1 MKILPI
7 VIFLL
12 SMMFLPTFTFAQED
26 EALEEEVTDEVDGI
40 SPDSPF
46 YFLTEFSEDIQ
57 LLLTFDEEKK
67 VQKALEFAQK
77 KLNGIENLNGEE
89 DSKIMEKLEKRFEKL
104 VENAER
110 YSQGEDAMQE
120 ESLEKI
126 EQIRERHLNV
136 LNTVLEKAPEGQAQ
150 ESLQKV
156 IDKTIE
162 KYNAKDAKVKT
173 NNKGGVDKDDDD
185 IEDNDIDD
193 DYIEEDDIEEET
205 EEEDL
210 D

>member
-1 MKILPI
+1 MKKLSTIT
-7 VIFLL
+7 LL
-12 SMMFLPTFTFAQED
+12 LLTAFLPSFIFAQE
-26 EALEEEVTDEVDGI
+26 EEILEENEIIEETDTI

-46 YFLTEFSEDIQ
+46 YFLTEMFEDVQ

-77 KLNGIENLNGEE
+77 KLNGMENLNGEE
-89 DSKIMEKLEKRFEKL
+89 DPKIMERLEKRFEKL

-110 YSQGEDAMQE
+110 FSQDEDAMQE
-120 ESLEKI
+120 DSLEKI

-156 IDKTIE
+156 IDKQITR
-162 KYNAKDAKVKT
+162 
-173 NNKGGVDKDDDD
+173 
-185 IEDNDIDD
+185 
-193 DYIEEDDIEEET
+193 EE
-205 EEEDL
+205 
-210 D
+210 

>member
-1 MKILPI
+1 MKKFLIFVLSIL
-7 VIFLL
+7 FLYIP
-12 SMMFLPTFTFAQED
+12 SYSFAQE
-26 EALEEEVTDEVDGI
+26 EGVSLEEDVLIADEEVTEEVDPI

-46 YFLTEFSEDIQ
+46 YFLTELFEDVQ
-57 LLLTFDEEKK
+57 LLLTFDEDQK

-77 KLNGIENLNGEE
+77 KLNGMENLNGEE
-89 DSKIMEKLEKRFEKL
+89 DPKLMERLEKRFEKL

-110 YSQGEDAMQE
+110 VSQDEDAMQE
-120 ESLEKI
+120 DSLEKI

-150 ESLQKV
+150 ESIQKV
-156 IDKTIE
+156 IDKTVE
-162 KYNAKDAKVKT
+162 KYNAKDEKVKT
-173 NNKGGVDKDDDD
+173 NNKGGVVKEDKDD
-185 IEDNDIDD
+185 EDV
-193 DYIEEDDIEEET
+193 EEEIEEEI